1 MHLCTA
7 NLTFS
12 KIFFLVFINT
22 SMKINEIARTLM
34 TYRASVKLN
43 NGAWVKTSVEAEN
56 SSHAIQLLKHL
67 YLCVSSVT
75 ELTEDELDE
84 ATATKTPQQLQVQS
98 LADQETKI
106 KQQKKQLIARQ
117 ALAKAQEKMRQANQ
131 ASI

>member
-1 MHLCTA
+1 MRLHE
-7 NLTFS
+7 F
-12 KIFFLVFINT
+12 T
-22 SMKINEIARTLM
+22 STIK
-34 TYRASVKLN
+34 TYRATVKLS

-56 SSHAIQLLKHL
+56 SSHATQLLKHL
-67 YLCVSSVT
+67 YLSVSSVT
-75 ELTEDELDE
+75 ELTHEDELDE

-98 LADQETKI
+98 LADQEAKI

>member
-1 MHLCTA
+1 
-7 NLTFS
+7 
-12 KIFFLVFINT
+12 
-22 SMKINEIARTLM
+22 MKINEITNTLK

-43 NGAWVKTSVEAEN
+43 NGAWVKTTVEAEN
-56 SSHAIQLLKHL
+56 SSHATLLLKHL
-67 YLCVSSVT
+67 YLSVSSVT
-75 ELTEDELDE
+75 ELTQEDELDE